1 MTEVRSYYGRPILKE
16 PVWKPEIPWYL
27 FCGGL
32 AGASA
37 GLALGA
43 RLAGNATLARNASL
57 TALAGASVSPLLLI
71 KDLGRPA
78 RFYNMLRVFKVTSP
92 MSVGTWVLSGFGS
105 AAGIAGTCELLGILP
120 RLQAAAEVVAGV
132 LGMPLSTYTGGLLAD
147 TAIPVWHEARQDLP
161 VVFAAGAAAS
171 AGAAAAIL
179 TPPEL
184 AAPARRLALTG
195 AFAELATTRRME
207 KNLGELIAEPYHRGS
222 AGTFARA
229 AKTLTGAGAAV
240 LAVVGR
246 RRAGAAVGG
255 AMILAGA
262 ACGRWSVFKAGF
274 ASARDPKYTVIPQ
287 RERLRTSGRSSTEA
301 AAGA

>member
-1 MTEVRSYYGRPILKE
+1 MTEVRSYYGRPIVKE

-37 GLALGA
+37 GLGLGA
-43 RLAGNATLARNASL
+43 RLSGNATLARNATL

-105 AAGIAGTCELLGILP
+105 AAGVAGTCELLGILP

-132 LGMPLSTYTGGLLAD
+132 LGMPLATYTGGLLAD
-147 TAIPVWHEARQDLP
+147 TAIPVWHEARHDLP
-161 VVFAAGAAAS
+161 LVFASGAAAS
-171 AGAAAAIL
+171 AGAAAVIL

-184 AAPARRLALTG
+184 AGPARRLALAG
-195 AFAELATTRRME
+195 AVAELGATKRME

-222 AGTFARA
+222 AGTYGRA
-229 AKTLTGAGAAV
+229 AKALTSAGVAV
-240 LAVVGR
+240 LGLAGR
-246 RRAGAAVGG
+246 RRTGSAVGG
-255 AMILAGA
+255 ALILAGA
-262 ACGRWSVFKAGF
+262 ACARWSVFKAGF
-274 ASARDPKYTVIPQ
+274 ASARDPKYTLIPQ
-287 RERLRTSGRSSTEA
+287 RRRLEERARQN
-301 AAGA
+301 GAPA